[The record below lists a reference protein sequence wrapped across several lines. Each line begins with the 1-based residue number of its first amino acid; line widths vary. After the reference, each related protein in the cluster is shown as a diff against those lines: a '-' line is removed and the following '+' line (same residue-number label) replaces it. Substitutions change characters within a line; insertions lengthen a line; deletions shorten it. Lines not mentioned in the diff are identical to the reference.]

1 MASNVRPVT
10 TAQRSPARS
19 RRRAGLVLLAVLLVV
34 ASVAAQAIEETP
46 VAVVLLV
53 LAGVSFAP
61 LALPPLE
68 S

>member
-1 MASNVRPVT
+1 
-10 TAQRSPARS
+10 
-19 RRRAGLVLLAVLLVV
+19 VLLAVLLVV